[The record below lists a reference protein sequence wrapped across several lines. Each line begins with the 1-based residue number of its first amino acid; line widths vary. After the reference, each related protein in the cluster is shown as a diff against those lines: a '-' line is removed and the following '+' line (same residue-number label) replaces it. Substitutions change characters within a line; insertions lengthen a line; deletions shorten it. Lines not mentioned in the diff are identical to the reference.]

1 MQNTTV
7 QDTLLHQGLMPL
19 GHPSWT
25 PVNTIS
31 WPSTSTVITATLMFL
46 LPYLLVC
53 STLRFQRMKSIHRQ
67 YPYGHGPHQ
76 KPFSAMS
83 VTEARNII
91 HLLISYEFPALY
103 GRSLQFSLFRTYGI
117 PTISSLLLATQQLS
131 TTKWSVL
138 PSFNALSRRPRRAC
152 RKHRHKWSS

>member
-7 QDTLLHQGLMPL
+7 LEPSLPSSLIPL
-19 GHPSWT
+19 RLPSL
-25 PVNTIS
+25 VSLNS
-31 WPSTSTVITATLMFL
+31 ALWPSTSTLITAILIL
-46 LPYLLVC
+46 LPPYLVLC
-53 STLRFQRMKSIHRQ
+53 SILRFQRMKSILKQ
-67 YPYGHGPHQ
+67 YPYGNGLHQ

-83 VTEARNII
+83 VTEARDII

-138 PSFNALSRRPRRAC
+138 PSRLMPC
-152 RKHRHKWSS
+152 RGD